1 MMVQVTDLFQR
12 KKLVIEKLIPFG
24 FEKKQDQSLYY
35 YQKILPESCFI
46 LTVRISEHGE
56 VSTEVIDPVLN
67 EPYILHLTDAV
78 GGFVGNVREQY
89 KKILSEIAENCFEPD
104 VFRNPQSQEIISYVS
119 KTYGDTLEFLWKKF
133 DDNAILRRKDNQK
146 WYAVLM
152 TISKRKLG
160 IDSDQAAEIID
171 LRIQPEQ
178 INSLIDYQNYFP
190 GWHMNK
196 KHWYTIILDDS
207 VSTEEI
213 CKRIDASYLLTKKI

>member
-1 MMVQVTDLFQR
+1 MLQTTDLFQH

-24 FEKKQDQSLYY
+24 FTISQDQNFYH
-35 YQKILPESCFI
+35 YQKILPESQFI
-46 LTVRISEHGE
+46 LTVRISKSGE
-56 VSTEVIDPVLN
+56 VFTEIIDPILN

-89 KKILSEIAENCFEPD
+89 KKILSEIAESCFEPD
-104 VFRNPQSQEIISYVS
+104 VFQNPQSQEILSYV
-119 KTYGDTLEFLWKKF
+119 KKKYNDNLEFLWKKF

-160 IDSDQAAEIID
+160 IDSDQMAEIID

-178 INSLIDYQNYFP
+178 ITLLIDYQKYFP

-196 KHWYTIILDDS
+196 KHWYTMILDDS
-207 VSTEEI
+207 VPTKEI
-213 CKRIDASYLLTKKI
+213 CRRIDESYLLAKK